1 MAAPPNPTTTVHPS
15 LHVVPLPG
23 RGMGSIA
30 TARIPRGTRLV
41 SDAPVFAATNT
52 QWKNEE
58 LLAQQLIP
66 LYAGLPADQRTR
78 IDNLAANPE
87 AVARWA
93 KFFGTEDAVA
103 EAEASWA
110 TDPDPAAATSSS
122 LSVAQRAHIM
132 ASWNTNCFGL
142 YNNESAAKW
151 AAVIAPTAA
160 RFNHACVPNATF
172 AWNDAVGAITVQTI
186 KEVDEGEE
194 LTIAY
199 VDSMKRGK
207 KRREAL
213 SRQYGFVCDCPAC
226 ADGKEEELNEM
237 RKRTEELR
245 EILGREAKRGEDG
258 RDGEIAKMAVEEG
271 VTLHEKT
278 GLVGVHLADFYKA
291 AFAAT
296 GDRLYLEEE
305 LRVRTYCLGDDH
317 PLVKALTE
325 KLTGV

>member
-1 MAAPPNPTTTVHPS
+1 MAAPPNPTTIVHPS
-15 LHVVPLPG
+15 VQVVPLPG

-52 QWKNEE
+52 QWQNEE

-66 LYAGLPADQRTR
+66 LYAGLPADQRSR
-78 IDNLAANPE
+78 IDNLAANPDS
-87 AVARWA
+87 VARWA
-93 KFFGTEDAVA
+93 KFFRTEDAVA

-110 TDPDPAAATSSS
+110 TDPTPATATATASSSSSS

-142 YNNESAAKW
+142 YHKESAAKW

-199 VDSMKRGK
+199 VDSTKRGK

-213 SRQYGFVCDCPAC
+213 SQQYGFICDCPAC
-226 ADGKEEELNEM
+226 AGGKEEELNEM
-237 RKRTEELR
+237 RKRIEELR
-245 EILGREAKRGEDG
+245 EILGKQARKGEDE
-258 RDGEIAKMAVEEG
+258 RDGETAKMAVEEG
-271 VTLHEKT
+271 VALHEKT
-278 GLVGVHLADFYKA
+278 GLVGVHLAD
-291 AFAAT
+291 
-296 GDRLYLEEE
+296 L
-305 LRVRTYCLGDDH
+305 
-317 PLVKALTE
+317 
-325 KLTGV
+325 

>member
-1 MAAPPNPTTTVHPS
+1 MAAPPDPTTIVHPS
-15 LHVVPLPG
+15 LQVVPLPG

-30 TARIPRGTRLV
+30 TARIPQGTRLV

-93 KFFGTEDAVA
+93 KFFRTEDAVA
-103 EAEASWA
+103 EASASWA
-110 TDPDPAAATSSS
+110 TDPATDVADAAAPATVAASS
-122 LSVAQRAHIM
+122 LSVARRAHVM

-142 YNNESAAKW
+142 DHKESVAKW

-160 RFNHACVPNATF
+160 RFNHACAPNATF

-199 VDSMKRGK
+199 VDSTKRGK

-213 SRQYGFVCDCPAC
+213 SRQYGFICDCSAC
-226 ADGKEEELNEM
+226 AGGNEEDLDQI
-237 RKRTEELR
+237 RKKIEELR
-245 EILGREAKRGEDG
+245 EVLVRQAKRGENE
-258 RDGEIAKMAVEEG
+258 REEKTAKMAVEEG
-271 VTLHEKT
+271 VALHEKT
-278 GLVGVHLADFYKA
+278 GLVGVHLAD
-291 AFAAT
+291 
-296 GDRLYLEEE
+296 L
-305 LRVRTYCLGDDH
+305 
-317 PLVKALTE
+317 
-325 KLTGV
+325 